1 MDIYWDSRSR
11 MKLRAYPNKLER
23 LEISKQT
30 LRNRY
35 LQDCIDPC
43 IINGVVT
50 SKYFI
55 FNIIR
60 G

>member
-11 MKLRAYPNKLER
+11 MRLRADPNKLER

-35 LQDCIDPC
+35 LQDCKDPC
-43 IINGVVT
+43 IINGVVIG
-50 SKYFI
+50 KYLF
-55 FNIIR
+55 
-60 G
+60 